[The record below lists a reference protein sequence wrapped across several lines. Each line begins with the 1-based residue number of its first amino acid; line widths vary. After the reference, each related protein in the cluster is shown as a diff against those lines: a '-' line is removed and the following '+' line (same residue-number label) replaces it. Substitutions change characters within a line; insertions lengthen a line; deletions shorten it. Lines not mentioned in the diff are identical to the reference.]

1 MPTGSG
7 TGLTVPVM
15 SPPPAREVGPARRWA
30 MLAAST
36 IAQAAAAVA
45 MHGPAFLIP
54 VLHDRQGLSLA
65 EAGLVASAPMV
76 GVMLTLVA
84 WGAVADR
91 HGERRALLAGLG
103 LTTVAGAAA
112 MTVHGPW
119 ALGVALLVAGAA
131 AAAANS
137 ASGRVVVGWFPAHR
151 RGLAMG
157 VRQMAQPLGVGLAA
171 LTMASLADRHG
182 LVAALA
188 VPTLAAA
195 VAVVLVAG
203 VVLDPPRP
211 ERSAATDSG
220 PGPYRADRFLVRVH
234 GVSMLLVVPQFV
246 VWTYALAWLVTDR
259 HWSAAAAGVVVAVA
273 QLLGAA
279 GRIGAGQLS
288 DMVGSRMRP
297 LRWVAVAAVVT
308 MLALG
313 LAAGLQVGLAVAL
326 MVLASA
332 VTVADN
338 GLAFTAVAERA
349 GPHWTGR
356 ALGAQNTGQF
366 LVAAAVP
373 PAAGLLITT
382 SGYAAAFAGAAA
394 FAAVA
399 VPLIPV
405 RDERR
410 LR

>member
-1 MPTGSG
+1 
-7 TGLTVPVM
+7 
-15 SPPPAREVGPARRWA
+15 
-30 MLAAST
+30 
-36 IAQAAAAVA
+36 

-54 VLHDRQGLSLA
+54 VLHTKEGLGLPQ
-65 EAGLVASAPMV
+65 AGLVASAPMV

-84 WGAVADR
+84 WGAFADR
-91 HGERRALLAGLG
+91 HGERRALLAGLA
-103 LTTVAGAAA
+103 LTTVAGVGA

-119 ALGVALLVAGAA
+119 GLGSALFVAGAA

-157 VRQMAQPLGVGLAA
+157 IRQMAQPLGVGLAA
-171 LTMASLADRHG
+171 LTMAALADRHG
-182 LVAALA
+182 LVTALA
-188 VPTLAAA
+188 VPTVAAA
-195 VAVVLVAG
+195 VALALVAG
-203 VVLDPPRP
+203 VVIDPPREGRQGVP
-211 ERSAATDSG
+211 TSAAS
-220 PGPYRADRFLVRVH
+220 PYRADRYLVRVH

-246 VWTYALAWLVTDR
+246 VWTYALTWLVSDR
-259 HWSAAAAGVVVAVA
+259 HWSAQAAGAVVAVA
-273 QLLGAA
+273 QVLGAG
-279 GRIGAGQLS
+279 GRIAAGQLS
-288 DMVGSRMRP
+288 DTVGSRMRP
-297 LRWVAVAAVVT
+297 LRWVALAAVAT

-313 LAAGLQVGLAVAL
+313 LAAGLRAGVAVAL
-326 MVLASA
+326 MVIASA

-349 GPHWTGR
+349 GSRWSGR
-356 ALGAQNTGQF
+356 ALGVQNTGQF

-382 SGYAAAFAGAAA
+382 SGYAAAFTAAA
-394 FAAVA
+394 VFAAAA

-405 RDERR
+405 AQERR